1 MLKFYICKKVQ
12 MNLPIFYRTCNCKSL
27 KSVHFLLRLYHVY
40 ISSVNVVPP
49 YLIGTPV
56 QEWPCGR
63 WRRFWTAAAA
73 LRGGAASSHP
83 ASPGYR
89 SSASWC
95 RSWHTLTPV
104 QTPSTLSS
112 PSVWCTNRLISY
124 KQKRHCCIADTIKP
138 CCLKFN
144 VEIKLIWDT
153 SKYLQFHGIKDTTS

>member
-1 MLKFYICKKVQ
+1 
-12 MNLPIFYRTCNCKSL
+12 MNLPIFYRTSNCKSL
-27 KSVHFLLRLYHVY
+27 KSVHFLLWLYHVY

-63 WRRFWTAAAA
+63 WQRFWTAAAA

-89 SSASWC
+89 FSASWC
-95 RSWHTLTPV
+95 RFWHTLTPV

-112 PSVWCTNRLISY
+112 PSVWCTNRLISH

-153 SKYLQFHGIKDTTS
+153 SKYLQYHGIKDTKS